1 MDLKNRYFLTWE
13 NTELLYA
20 RVVVKFTIFCLQHVY
35 SKISFST
42 DHVFLLWACSLPKR
56 RIDWLILS
64 NCPSLGCF
72 THFPASFVGCAY
84 PFNLNCAWITTLF
97 VFCFDFFSRLWLVE
111 NCQLKCKWYEN
122 ADFVFRWL
130 GMCSKRIETW
140 NFPHEKN
147 LPDVPI
153 SA

>member
-13 NTELLYA
+13 NSELLYA

-42 DHVFLLWACSLPKR
+42 DHVFCFGLVPCLNAG
-56 RIDWLILS
+56 LIGWYWVIVRT
-64 NCPSLGCF
+64 NKNRLGCF

-84 PFNLNCAWITTLF
+84 PFNLNCDWITTLF
-97 VFCFDFFSRLWLVE
+97 VFCFDFFFRFWLVE

-130 GMCSKRIETW
+130 GFETW
-140 NFPHEKN
+140 NFPYEKN